1 VTKRLVIAEK
11 PSVASDIAN
20 ALGPFESHDKGAW
33 YETEDFLVSYAV
45 GHLLELDDPAKYN
58 KELKGWSLK
67 KLPIIPEEFSYS
79 PRDGSAQK
87 RLAVLRKLAKRKDCS
102 GLVNACDAGRE
113 GEHIFRTVAG
123 YLGGDHAVE
132 RLWLSSMTKGA
143 IQKGFAA
150 LQPGADFENLADA
163 ACSRAEA
170 DWLIGINTTR
180 ALTIRLK
187 SLRYDGA
194 WTVGR
199 VQTPTLTM
207 LVDRELSIYAHRPRD
222 YWQVLTTFNAGDHQY
237 DGIWFDPKFDRANSP
252 SDAAAD
258 RLFDREQ
265 VDAIAAALAENPS
278 ASAEETRAERSER
291 PPLPFDLTS
300 LQRAANNRFGYSA
313 KRTLDAAQGLYERHK
328 LLSYPRTD
336 SRHLPQDQS
345 APVHSIIEALVRTE
359 RFGSAAR
366 GIGADGMQNVGRVFD
381 DAKVS
386 DHYAI
391 VPVGIPSP
399 NQLSGMDAKIYE
411 LVTAQ
416 FLAAFMKPA
425 KWAEVKRR
433 TTIETTV
440 GPAVFR
446 SNGRVLQYPGW
457 QAVFGREAGHGSDLA
472 HLGQPQVSVVEH
484 NVEAKETQAPARF
497 TEAGVL
503 HRMETCGKEVEDAEL
518 SEALRERGLGTP
530 ATRADTIERLIT
542 RKYVSR
548 EGKGLRA
555 TAKALRLIEVLR
567 AAGAPVLTSAEL
579 TGDLE
584 HSLRRVEG
592 GDRSRSDFMDSMR
605 EHTIELT
612 GALVDMDF
620 DDLYGAESIG
630 HCPGAPEATVKETAW
645 GYEATCENGDAFF
658 IWKDFRG
665 HILLPTTMS
674 ALLAE
679 TGGGVGPVTLFP
691 DTGPGYD
698 AKIKLVRLDDET
710 YGKIPVGKRTPS
722 RWQLRLLDEEGNV
735 VAPKTTVDEEA
746 GETLCKC
753 PTFDDVPIVIT
764 DLRYVDETSVGQA
777 GKPRAALPLEVCKRA
792 MTTDEARAFFTE
804 GKTPQL
810 EGFISKRG
818 RPFKATL
825 VLKPNGRHGF
835 EFPPRAPRPPKGA
848 KKAEETGEKKPEE
861 TSEKK
866 PEETV
871 EA

>member
-33 YETEDFLVSYAV
+33 YETADYLISYAV

-67 KLPIIPEEFSYS
+67 KLPIIPDDFSYS

-102 GLVNACDAGRE
+102 GIVNACDAGRE
-113 GEHIFRTVAG
+113 GEHIFRTVAKH
-123 YLGGDHAVE
+123 LGVDHAVE

-143 IQKGFAA
+143 ILKGFAD
-150 LQPGADFENLADA
+150 LQPGANFDNLGAA

-207 LVDRELSIYAHRPRD
+207 LVDRELSIYAHKPRD
-222 YWQVLTTFNAGDHQY
+222 YWQINTTFDAGDHRY
-237 DGIWFDPKFDRANSP
+237 EGTWFDPNFSRATAP
-252 SDAAAD
+252 GDASAD
-258 RLFDREQ
+258 RIFDSATVEL
-265 VDAIAAALAENPS
+265 IAAALEKNPPGQ
-278 ASAEETRAERSER
+278 AEETRTERSER

-300 LQRAANNRFGYSA
+300 LQRTANNRFGYSA

-336 SRHLPQDQS
+336 SRHLPQDQMDPTR
-345 APVHSIIEALVRTE
+345 AIIDNLVRSE

-366 GIGADGMQNVGRVFD
+366 GIASDGMQNVGRVFND
-381 DAKVS
+381 SKVT
-386 DHYAI
+386 DHFAI
-391 VPVGIPSP
+391 VPVGMPGP

-416 FLAAFMKPA
+416 FLASFMKPA

-433 TTIETTV
+433 TTVETSA
-440 GPAVFR
+440 GAAVFR
-446 SNGRVLQYPGW
+446 SNGRVLQVPGW
-457 QAVFGREAGHGSDLA
+457 QAVFGRQAGHGSDLA
-472 HLGQPQVSVVEH
+472 HLAQPQVAVVEH
-484 NVEAKETQAPARF
+484 AVDAKQTQAPARF

-503 HRMETCGKEVEDAEL
+503 HRMETCGKDVDDAEI
-518 SEALRERGLGTP
+518 SEALQERGLGTP

-542 RKYVSR
+542 RKYVNR

-555 TAKALRLIEVLR
+555 TAKALRLVEVLR
-567 AAGAPVLTSAEL
+567 AAGAPVLTSVEL

-584 HSLRRVEG
+584 HSLRLVEA
-592 GDRSRSDFMDSMR
+592 GDRTRADFMESIR
-605 EHTIELT
+605 AHTVELT
-612 GALVDMDF
+612 GTLVDMNF
-620 DDLYGAESIG
+620 DDLYGSAEIG
-630 HCPGAPEATVKETAW
+630 NCPGAAEATVKETAW
-645 GYEATCENGDAFF
+645 GYEASCKNGDAFF

-665 HILLPTTMS
+665 HVLLPSTMS
-674 ALLAE
+674 ALLTDDTE
-679 TGGGVGPVTLFP
+679 GVGPITLFP
-691 DTGPGYD
+691 DSGPGYS
-698 AKIKLVRLDDET
+698 AKIKLVRLDDEA
-710 YGKIPVGKRTPS
+710 YSKIPTGKRTPS
-722 RWQLRLLDEEGNV
+722 RWQLRLLDDDGNV
-735 VAPKTTVDEEA
+735 IAPKTTVDEKA
-746 GETLCKC
+746 GETLCNC
-753 PTFDDVPIVIT
+753 PSIGDVPIIVT
-764 DLRYVDETSVGQA
+764 DLRYVDEPSLGQA
-777 GKPRAALPLEVCKRA
+777 GKPQASLPLEVCKRA
-792 MTTDEARAFFTE
+792 ITADEARAFFSE

-825 VLKPNGRHGF
+825 ILKPNGRHGF
-835 EFPPRAPRPPKGA
+835 EFPPRAPRA
-848 KKAEETGEKKPEE
+848 KKGTAKAEAPKD
-861 TSEKK
+861 
-866 PEETV
+866 
-871 EA
+871 AQA